1 MTAGS
6 ALLVVFVAA
15 EHNYSRKRNADLPGN
30 FKESDF

>member
-15 EHNYSRKRNADLPGN
+15 EHNYSRKNADLPGN